1 MIATAEKVIPAKDT
15 DIKKRILE
23 VMESSGKNKSEYA
36 RNMGVTPNYL
46 AAVLT
51 NPTKGVSATL
61 FKGLAEMGVNVNWL
75 VTGKGDPL
83 TGNGESF
90 QMRAEKAEARN
101 ADLERDLERAH
112 AIGEELKIL
121 WKSEIKKSIE
131 AEIEYRKFNA

>member
-1 MIATAEKVIPAKDT
+1 MMVTAEKVISAKDT
-15 DIKKRILE
+15 DIKNRIEKVLLE
-23 VMESSGKNKSEYA
+23 SGMNKSEFA

-90 QMRAEKAEARN
+90 KERAEKAEAKIKILQD
-101 ADLERDLERAH
+101 DLDKINFH
-112 AIGEELKIL
+112 SQELKKWIM
-121 WKSEIKKSIE
+121 KGK
-131 AEIEYRKFNA
+131 A

>member
-1 MIATAEKVIPAKDT
+1 MVAAEKVVSAKDT
-15 DIKKRILE
+15 DIKNRIEKVLLE
-23 VMESSGKNKSEYA
+23 SGMNKSEFA

-90 QMRAEKAEARN
+90 KERAEKAEAKIKILQD
-101 ADLERDLERAH
+101 DLDKINFH
-112 AIGEELKIL
+112 SQELKKWIM
-121 WKSEIKKSIE
+121 KGK
-131 AEIEYRKFNA
+131 A

>member
-1 MIATAEKVIPAKDT
+1 MIATAEKVISAKDT
-15 DIKKRILE
+15 DIKNRIEKVLLE
-23 VMESSGKNKSEYA
+23 SGMNKSEFA

-83 TGNGESF
+83 TGNGVSF
-90 QMRAEKAEARN
+90 KERAEKAEARIERLED
-101 ADLERDLERAH
+101 DLDKLNFH
-112 AIGEELKIL
+112 AKELKKMIL
-121 WKSEIKKSIE
+121 NGKG
-131 AEIEYRKFNA
+131 

>member
-1 MIATAEKVIPAKDT
+1 MIATAEKVISAKDT
-15 DIKKRILE
+15 DIKNRIEKVLLE
-23 VMESSGKNKSEYA
+23 SGMNKSEFA

-90 QMRAEKAEARN
+90 KERAEKAEAKIKILQD
-101 ADLERDLERAH
+101 DLDKINFH
-112 AIGEELKIL
+112 SQELKKWIM
-121 WKSEIKKSIE
+121 KGK
-131 AEIEYRKFNA
+131 A